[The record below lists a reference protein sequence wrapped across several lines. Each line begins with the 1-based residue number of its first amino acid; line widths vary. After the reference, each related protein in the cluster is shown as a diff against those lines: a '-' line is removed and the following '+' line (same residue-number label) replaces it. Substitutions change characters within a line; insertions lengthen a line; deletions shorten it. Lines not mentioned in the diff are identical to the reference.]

1 MQFQLHMS
9 SRILF
14 SIQEDVDS
22 QRPNKHVLM
31 AAIKISGQFCKNKP
45 LFYPLFTFAADNL
58 AKSSKTWLRTKIFEV
73 FVFASYLFFCAKLST
88 ESLDKKVFLFYYL
101 VIVKHAYLIL
111 WSSAKLNF
119 KVITNLFSTLLSH
132 LLAHYVKLAQKS
144 QTSFYSHVTCQSRAS
159 FSFLLALESLLRRSI
174 EVCNKAKDLKKAI
187 ILFTKRPLGTHKWF
201 LFRQTKKSK
210 EKKLS
215 QKVGKGHNNK
225 RCFEG
230 MLSIFIIEWNVSEEG
245 FNSYEPRKE
254 SLSLSVENSE
264 WSICIKALKL
274 EMLRLLRT

>member
-22 QRPNKHVLM
+22 QRPKKHVLM

-45 LFYPLFTFAADNL
+45 LFYHLFTFAADNL

-132 LLAHYVKLAQKS
+132 L
-144 QTSFYSHVTCQSRAS
+144 
-159 FSFLLALESLLRRSI
+159 RS
-174 EVCNKAKDLKKAI
+174 
-187 ILFTKRPLGTHKWF
+187 T
-201 LFRQTKKSK
+201 
-210 EKKLS
+210 
-215 QKVGKGHNNK
+215 
-225 RCFEG
+225 
-230 MLSIFIIEWNVSEEG
+230 
-245 FNSYEPRKE
+245 
-254 SLSLSVENSE
+254 
-264 WSICIKALKL
+264 
-274 EMLRLLRT
+274 